1 MDANLGSFDG
11 TVIKN
16 PARNIFYINLP
27 KIRECFMILEPL
39 WAGIFSAIGQF
50 NMVTTTSHNGTR
62 KKNLYP
68 NDDKHRNKKHL
79 TNQQKTQHSPG
90 QVSVCEV
97 LQFLL

>member
-1 MDANLGSFDG
+1 
-11 TVIKN
+11 
-16 PARNIFYINLP
+16 
-27 KIRECFMILEPL
+27 MILEPL

-50 NMVTTTSHNGTR
+50 KMVTTTSHNHSMKILMGLEKRTCIEMTI
-62 KKNLYP
+62 NIEI
-68 NDDKHRNKKHL
+68 KKHL